1 MFSQTE
7 ILLMI
12 FVVSILLIFIIVL
25 TVLDILEYRKNKGIV
40 QEVVEEENNSLST
53 SNITDEV
60 TIMEVEDE
68 KELEPV
74 KAEVYENND
83 NDLFVEREEDTNHVK
98 DAMEVKTEEKEI
110 EPVLNEVEE
119 NVIEPFVSEK
129 VEVNNV
135 VAPEIT
141 YHDYQ
146 EMPTRVNLNEE
157 LSVKESQNTNI
168 KNSMKK
174 SSLREKNKFNDTNI
188 KKNKNNIS
196 QSQTVEKNINIID
209 QLSNLTSIYNALEF
223 INIKLD
229 LTFSSQK
236 EEAEQ
241 TLNNKYKEAIEL
253 KEKNFNLYQQI
264 NSMSNIIDI
273 DDYFLN
279 NYQKIIDIYPKVSN
293 VVENMNDIVSNVNYG
308 IDRMYLVD
316 DLLCDE
322 NNLQNNIIQTKN
334 GKTQKVVVK

>member
-1 MFSQTE
+1 MEKKAPKKTN
-7 ILLMI
+7 
-12 FVVSILLIFIIVL
+12 
-25 TVLDILEYRKNKGIV
+25 KNIPH
-40 QEVVEEENNSLST
+40 
-53 SNITDEV
+53 
-60 TIMEVEDE
+60 E
-68 KELEPV
+68 KNQ
-74 KAEVYENND
+74 K
-83 NDLFVEREEDTNHVK
+83 
-98 DAMEVKTEEKEI
+98 I
-110 EPVLNEVEE
+110 EPKFHKILD
-119 NVIEPFVSEK
+119 K
-129 VEVNNV
+129 NN
-135 VAPEIT
+135 ARPIT
-141 YHDYQ
+141 STKPISRQ
-146 EMPTRVNLNEE
+146 NISLLKKSNTPKKLSIINLNEE
-157 LSVKESQNTNI
+157 VSVKESQNTNI

-279 NYQKIIDIYPKVSN
+279 YYQKIIDIYPKISN
-293 VVENMNDIVSNVNYG
+293 VVENMNDIVSNVNYS

-334 GKTQKVVVK
+334 DFEIMNNNIEKKIGEINENKKKYEELYNKLIEYEKQIKNIENKLDTFKQNVLTNNIDVLYQKLSEKNKKLLNQILND

>member
-1 MFSQTE
+1 MEKKAPKKTNKNIPHEKNQKIDRKFHK
-7 ILLMI
+7 ILDKNNARPITSTKPISRQNISLLKKSNTPKKL
-12 FVVSILLIFIIVL
+12 SII
-25 TVLDILEYRKNKGIV
+25 
-40 QEVVEEENNSLST
+40 
-53 SNITDEV
+53 
-60 TIMEVEDE
+60 
-68 KELEPV
+68 
-74 KAEVYENND
+74 
-83 NDLFVEREEDTNHVK
+83 
-98 DAMEVKTEEKEI
+98 
-110 EPVLNEVEE
+110 
-119 NVIEPFVSEK
+119 
-129 VEVNNV
+129 
-135 VAPEIT
+135 
-141 YHDYQ
+141 
-146 EMPTRVNLNEE
+146 NLNEE

-196 QSQTVEKNINIID
+196 QSQTVEKNINIIE
-209 QLSNLTSIYNALEF
+209 QLSNLTSLYNALEF
-223 INIKLD
+223 INLKLD
-229 LTFSSQK
+229 STFSSQK

-279 NYQKIIDIYPKVSN
+279 YYQKIIDIYPKVSN
-293 VVENMNDIVSNVNYG
+293 VVENMNDIVSNVNYS

-334 GKTQKVVVK
+334 DFEIMNKNIEKKIGEINENKKKYEELYNKLIEYEKHIKNIENKLDTFKQNVLTNNIDVLYQKLSEKNKKLLNQILND

>member
-1 MFSQTE
+1 ME
-7 ILLMI
+7 KKAPKK
-12 FVVSILLIFIIVL
+12 VN
-25 TVLDILEYRKNKGIV
+25 KNIPH
-40 QEVVEEENNSLST
+40 QQNQNNQPKF
-53 SNITDEV
+53 N
-60 TIMEVEDE
+60 
-68 KELEPV
+68 
-74 KAEVYENND
+74 
-83 NDLFVEREEDTNHVK
+83 
-98 DAMEVKTEEKEI
+98 KT
-110 EPVLNEVEE
+110 LN
-119 NVIEPFVSEK
+119 K
-129 VEVNNV
+129 NNV
-135 VAPEIT
+135 RPIT
-141 YHDYQ
+141 STKPINKQ
-146 EMPTRVNLNEE
+146 NISLLKKTNTPKKLSVINLNEE
-157 LSVKESQNTNI
+157 LSLKESQKKNM

-174 SSLREKNKFNDTNI
+174 SGLKEKIKVNDSNI
-188 KKNKNNIS
+188 NKNNIS

-279 NYQKIIDIYPKVSN
+279 YYQKIIDIYPKVSN
-293 VVENMNDIVSNVNYG
+293 VVENMNDIVSNVNYS

-334 GKTQKVVVK
+334 DFEIMNKNIEKKIGEINENKKKYEELYNKLIEYEKQIKNIENKLDTFKQNVLTNNIDVLYQKLSEKNKKLLNQILND

>member
-1 MFSQTE
+1 ME
-7 ILLMI
+7 KKAPKKLN
-12 FVVSILLIFIIVL
+12 
-25 TVLDILEYRKNKGIV
+25 KNIPH
-40 QEVVEEENNSLST
+40 QQNQNNQPKFNKTLNKNNVRPITSTKPINKQNISLSKK
-53 SNITDEV
+53 SNTP
-60 TIMEVEDE
+60 
-68 KELEPV
+68 KKLS
-74 KAEVYENND
+74 
-83 NDLFVEREEDTNHVK
+83 
-98 DAMEVKTEEKEI
+98 
-110 EPVLNEVEE
+110 
-119 NVIEPFVSEK
+119 VI
-129 VEVNNV
+129 
-135 VAPEIT
+135 
-141 YHDYQ
+141 
-146 EMPTRVNLNEE
+146 NLNEE
-157 LSVKESQNTNI
+157 LSLKESQKKNM

-174 SSLREKNKFNDTNI
+174 SGVKEKIKVNDSNI
-188 KKNKNNIS
+188 NKNKNNIS

-279 NYQKIIDIYPKVSN
+279 YYQKIIDIYPNVSN
-293 VVENMNDIVSNVNYG
+293 VVENMNDIVSNVNYS

-334 GKTQKVVVK
+334 DFEIMNKNLEKKIDEINCNKRKYDELFNKLNYNDEETKKIENKLGTFKQNVLISNIDIIYQTLLNKNQKLLNDILND